1 MSDIKDPRF
10 VSSMFP
16 LVNTQGEIG
25 FDNIERG
32 EIRKIINSH
41 LKMLLL
47 TNPGE
52 LISDSSFGVGLYTYL
67 FLLENEPKVLALE
80 DKINSQI
87 RRYLDYLEDFLVE
100 VDTSKVTEHKI
111 AVRISYVITRE
122 LRADTITFVVDEG
135 SAVMVED
142 PSTGSS
148 TVSLG
153 DVLGE
158 RA

>member
-1 MSDIKDPRF
+1 M
-10 VSSMFP
+10 
-16 LVNTQGEIG
+16 
-25 FDNIERG
+25 
-32 EIRKIINSH
+32 
-41 LKMLLL
+41 
-47 TNPGE
+47 
-52 LISDSSFGVGLYTYL
+52 
-67 FLLENEPKVLALE
+67 
-80 DKINSQI
+80 
-87 RRYLDYLEDFLVE
+87 VE

-135 SAVMVED
+135 YAVMVED